1 MVLVSLLRWQVIRRE
16 ETVVSCTREG
26 LDWVLKKYF
35 HKRGSVEQAAL
46 GSSGFAIPEVFES
59 HGCDA

>member
-26 LDWVLKKYF
+26 LDWVLKRMFSQK
-35 HKRGSVEQAAL
+35 G
-46 GSSGFAIPEVFES
+46 
-59 HGCDA
+59 